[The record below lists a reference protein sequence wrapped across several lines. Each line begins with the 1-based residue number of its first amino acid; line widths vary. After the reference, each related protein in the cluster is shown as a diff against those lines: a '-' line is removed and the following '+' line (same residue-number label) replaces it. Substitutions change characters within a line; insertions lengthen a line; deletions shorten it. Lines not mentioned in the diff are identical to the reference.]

1 MSFNAK
7 LFASTFILIFLAEL
21 GDKTQL
27 AAMAKSIEG
36 RMTVF
41 LAASAALI
49 CSTLIAVLFG
59 DSLTRFIPER
69 YLQIAAAVLFIV
81 FGGIMLFNV
90 FFGQVSTVQGATV
103 PNAFERLIIQT
114 AMVFEEAAE
123 QDYRQLAQN
132 AESEAMKKVLL
143 ALADEERNHLT
154 HLHATRLDHA
164 HEEAFESQEKI
175 ALPELEQLLHD
186 VAEDEGQPLIDHAIK
201 HEMAT
206 AAFYEKLAKTAKLP
220 GLKRTL
226 RGLAEEER
234 RHIDLL
240 RDLQKHPG

>member
-36 RMTVF
+36 RLTVF

-59 DSLTRFIPER
+59 DALTRFIPER

-90 FFGQVSTVQGATV
+90 FFGRVEPVQPAAA
-103 PNAFERLIIQT
+103 PNAFERLIMQT

-123 QDYRQLAQN
+123 EDYRKLADK
-132 AESEAMKKVLL
+132 AESEAVRQALL
-143 ALADEERNHLT
+143 ALADEERNHLEY
-154 HLHATRLDHA
+154 LRSARLDHA
-164 HEEAFESQEKI
+164 HEEAFETQEKNT
-175 ALPELEQLLHD
+175 LPELRQLLHD
-186 VAEDEGQPLIDHAIK
+186 AAEDQGRPFVGHAIE
-201 HEMAT
+201 HELAT
-206 AAFYEKLAKTAKLP
+206 AAFYDTLAKTAKIP
-220 GLKRTL
+220 GLRRTL
-226 RGLAEEER
+226 RVLADEER
-234 RHIDLL
+234 RHAALLKELEKDL
-240 RDLQKHPG
+240 G

>member
-1 MSFNAK
+1 
-7 LFASTFILIFLAEL
+7 
-21 GDKTQL
+21 
-27 AAMAKSIEG
+27 MAKSIEG

-69 YLQIAAAVLFIV
+69 YLQMAAAILFIV
-81 FGGIMLFNV
+81 FGGTMLFNV
-90 FFGQVSTVQGATV
+90 FFAQPETARVV
-103 PNAFERLIIQT
+103 PAPSVFERLIIQT
-114 AMVFEEAAE
+114 AMVFEEASE

-154 HLHATRLDHA
+154 HLHAARLDHA
-164 HEEAFESQEKI
+164 HEEAFESQERI
-175 ALPELEQLLHD
+175 VLPELEQLLHN
-186 VAEDEGQPLIDHAIK
+186 VADDQGRPLIDHAIE
-201 HEMAT
+201 HEQAT
-206 AAFYEKLAKTAKLP
+206 AAFYDKLAKTAKLP

-234 RHIDLL
+234 HHIALL
-240 RDLQKHPG
+240 RNLQEQLG